1 MSRAWRRLLEP
12 WGVGLAAT
20 KEADRR
26 ARRGRLVRES
36 FIFGSGLVDGWIV
49 GVVGIVGSFGL
60 VAVGG
65 DGDVERRK
73 PRSRAVVLGVLYR
86 TVSKFTNLRPHP
98 PSEKGKEGFS
108 SASKQLT
115 SAIHRVSIQG

>member
-1 MSRAWRRLLEP
+1 
-12 WGVGLAAT
+12 LAAT

-60 VAVGG
+60 VAVG
-65 DGDVERRK
+65 R
-73 PRSRAVVLGVLYR
+73 
-86 TVSKFTNLRPHP
+86 
-98 PSEKGKEGFS
+98 
-108 SASKQLT
+108 
-115 SAIHRVSIQG
+115 